1 MISNQEDFS
10 TSLEMTISYYH
21 MKKHIFIIGA
31 LFALAFT
38 ACEKQ
43 ISTADYQ
50 VIPLPKEINLSDE
63 KPFILDKNTVITY
76 SNTDEILSK
85 EAGFLADFI
94 EDILGFKPEIKCSD
108 EEVKNSII
116 LDLNPDFFDNIDAY
130 QIIVNEYI
138 IKITSSNTSGIFY
151 GIQTLRKSLP
161 VGTSSTKIELPAG
174 IINDYPRFAY
184 RGMHLDVSRHFF
196 PIDSVKVY
204 LDVMALHNLNRFH
217 FHLTDDQ
224 GWRVE
229 IKKYPKLTEIG
240 AWRSGTIIGKTMAF
254 DTIRHGGFYTQEE
267 LRDLVKYAEDRHIT
281 IIPEIDL
288 PGHMLSAVA
297 SYPEIGCT
305 GGPYEVWKQWGVSE
319 DVVCA
324 GNEQAMQFLEDV
336 LLEVMDIFP
345 SEYIHIGGDE
355 VPRDRWI
362 ECPKCQAKIKELGIK
377 GDDKHSAE
385 DYLQSY
391 VMSRMEQFVENHGR
405 HIIGWDEMLDGELAP
420 NATVMSW
427 RGTSGGYKAAKMHHN
442 VIMTPNDYVYFDY
455 YQSLDTESEPEAG
468 GGYNSVKK
476 VYSLEPIPEGLTKD
490 EEKYILGPQANI
502 WTEYASEF
510 NVVLFRLL
518 PRLGALA
525 EVQWCNPDQK
535 NYYDFVKREYRM
547 TRLYKLYHW
556 RYATHIFDIDVKI
569 TPNIQDGVI
578 DVTMTKQVDG
588 DIMYSID
595 HQDFV
600 KYSEP
605 LKINKNCHLEG
616 YVQYPDGSKGKVYK
630 TNFDFSKASMK
641 PIVVKDQPHRNYA
654 YDGPQMLIDGL
665 HGGSNYRSGRWLGWY
680 GINLDATIDLQEVR
694 EISSVR
700 FNLLINMKDW
710 IFNAK
715 SVKVLGSND
724 GENFTEI
731 ASQDFDLLPAD
742 YESSFYP
749 VDIVFEPANTRYVE
763 VIVTP
768 YDCPEG
774 HSGYGYPA
782 WIFVDEI
789 GVY

>member
-1 MISNQEDFS
+1 
-10 TSLEMTISYYH
+10 
-21 MKKHIFIIGA
+21 MKKYIFIIGA
-31 LFALAFT
+31 LFALAFIS
-38 ACEKQ
+38 CKKQ
-43 ISTADYQ
+43 IYTADYQ
-50 VIPLPKEINLSDE
+50 VVPLPKEINLNDE
-63 KPFILDKNTVITY
+63 KPFVLDKNTVITY
-76 SNTDEILSK
+76 AVADEEVSK
-85 EAGFLADFI
+85 EAGFLADYI
-94 EDILGFKPEIKCSD
+94 DDIMGFRPEVRCTD
-108 EEVKNSII
+108 DEVKNSIN
-116 LDLNPDFFDNIDAY
+116 LVLNRDDFDNDEFY
-130 QIIVNEYI
+130 QIIVTDKF

-161 VGTSSTKIELPAG
+161 VGSKSRKIELPAG
-174 IINDYPRFAY
+174 IVTDWPRFAY

-204 LDVMALHNLNRFH
+204 IDAMALHNENRFH
-217 FHLTDDQ
+217 MHLTDDQ
-224 GWRVE
+224 GWRIE

-254 DTIRHGGFYTQEE
+254 DTIRHGGFYTQDE

-288 PGHMLSAVA
+288 PGHMLAALA
-297 SYPEIGCT
+297 SYPELGCT

-319 DVVCA
+319 DVICA

-355 VPRDRWI
+355 VPRDRWKD
-362 ECPKCQAKIKELGIK
+362 CPKCQAKIKELGIK
-377 GDDKHSAE
+377 GDSKHSAE

-391 VMSRMEQFVENHGR
+391 VMSRMEQFVEDHGR

-427 RGTSGGYKAAKMHHN
+427 RGSSGGYKAAKMHHN
-442 VIMTPNDYVYFDY
+442 VIMTPNDYLYFDY
-455 YQSLDTESEPEAG
+455 YQSLDTDSEPEAG

-476 VYSLEPIPEGLTKD
+476 VYSLEPIPEGLSN
-490 EEKYILGPQANI
+490 EEEQYILGPQANI
-502 WTEYASEF
+502 WTEYTSEF
-510 NVVLFRLL
+510 NVLLYRML

-535 NYYDFVKREYRM
+535 NYDDFVKREYRL
-547 TRLYKLYHW
+547 TKLYDLYNW

-569 TPNIQDGVI
+569 TPNVQEGVI
-578 DVTMTKQVDG
+578 DITMTKQVDG
-588 DIMYSID
+588 EIMYSID
-595 HQDFV
+595 NQEFV

-605 LKINKNCHLEG
+605 LKINQNCHLEG
-616 YVQYPDGSKGKVYK
+616 NVLYPDGKKGKVFK

-641 PIVVKDQPHRNYA
+641 PIILKDQPHRNYA
-654 YDGPQMLIDGL
+654 YDGAQMLIDGL
-665 HGGSNYRSGRWLGWY
+665 RGGSNYRSGRWLGWY
-680 GINLDATIDLQEVR
+680 GKNLDATIDLQEVT

-715 SVKVLGSND
+715 SVKVLVSDD
-724 GENFTEI
+724 GENFTEVV
-731 ASQDFDLLPAD
+731 SKNFDLLPAD

-749 VDIVFEPANTRYVE
+749 VEVTFEPVNTRFIE

-768 YDCPEG
+768 FDCPKG

-782 WIFVDEI
+782 WIFVDELI
-789 GVY
+789 AQ

>member
-1 MISNQEDFS
+1 
-10 TSLEMTISYYH
+10 
-21 MKKHIFIIGA
+21 MKKYIIIIGA
-31 LFALAFT
+31 LFALVFT
-38 ACEKQ
+38 SCEKQ
-43 ISTADYQ
+43 IETADYR
-50 VIPLPKEINLSDE
+50 VVPLPKEINLSDE
-63 KPFILDKNTVITY
+63 KPFVLDKNTVITY
-76 SNTDEILSK
+76 SVADEEVAK
-85 EAGFLADFI
+85 EAGFLADYI
-94 EDILGFKPEIKCSD
+94 DDILGFRPEVRCTDK
-108 EEVKNSII
+108 EGKNSIN
-116 LDLNPDFFDNIDAY
+116 LVLNKNSFDDEESY
-130 QIIVNEYI
+130 QIIVNENV

-151 GIQTLRKSLP
+151 GTQTLRKSLP
-161 VGTSSTKIELPAG
+161 VGTGSTHIELPAG
-174 IINDYPRFAY
+174 IISDWPRFAY

-204 LDVMALHNLNRFH
+204 LEAMALHNENSFH

-224 GWRVE
+224 GWRIE
-229 IKKYPKLTEIG
+229 IKKYPKLTEVG

-267 LRDLVKYAEDRHIT
+267 LRDLVRYAADRHIT

-288 PGHMLSAVA
+288 PGHMLAAIA
-297 SYPEIGCT
+297 SYPELGCT

-319 DVVCA
+319 DVICA

-355 VPRDRWI
+355 VPRDRWK

-377 GDDKHSAE
+377 GDSKHSAE

-391 VMSRMEQFVENHGR
+391 VMSRMEQFVEDHGR

-427 RGTSGGYKAAKMHHN
+427 RGSSGGYKAAKMHHN

-476 VYSLEPIPEGLTKD
+476 VYSLEPIPEGLTS
-490 EEKYILGPQANI
+490 EEEQYILGPQANI
-502 WTEYASEF
+502 WTEYTSEF
-510 NVVLFRLL
+510 NVVLFRML
-518 PRLGALA
+518 PRIGALS
-525 EVQWCNPDQK
+525 EVQWCNPEQK
-535 NYYDFVKREYRM
+535 NYDDFVKREYRL
-547 TRLYKLYHW
+547 TKLYDLYHW

-578 DVTMTKQVDG
+578 DVAMTKQVDG

-616 YVQYPDGSKGKVYK
+616 YVQYPDGSKGKMFK
-630 TNFDFSKASMK
+630 TDFDFSKASMK
-641 PIVVKDQPHRNYA
+641 PVVLKDQPHRNYA
-654 YDGPQMLIDGL
+654 YDGAQMLIDGL
-665 HGGSNYRSGRWLGWY
+665 RGGSNYRSGRWLGWY
-680 GINLDATIDLQEVR
+680 GINLDATIDLQEVT
-694 EISSVR
+694 EINSVK

-715 SVKVLGSND
+715 SVKVLVSDD
-724 GENFTEI
+724 GENFTEV
-731 ASQDFDLLPAD
+731 ASKNFDLLPAD
-742 YESSFYP
+742 YASIFYP
-749 VDIVFEPANTRYVE
+749 VDIMFKPVNTRFVE
-763 VIVTP
+763 VVVTP
-768 YDCPEG
+768 FDCPKG

>member
-1 MISNQEDFS
+1 
-10 TSLEMTISYYH
+10 
-21 MKKHIFIIGA
+21 MKKYIFIIGA
-31 LFALAFT
+31 LFALSFAS
-38 ACEKQ
+38 CEKR
-43 ISTADYQ
+43 IETADYQ
-50 VIPLPKEINLSDE
+50 VVPLPKEITLTGE
-63 KPFILDKNTVITY
+63 KPFVLDKNSKITC
-76 SNTDEILSK
+76 SQTDIELLK
-85 EAGFLADFI
+85 EADFLNEYID
-94 EDILGFKPEIKCSD
+94 DILGFRLKMICGDDDYDNAINLVID
-108 EEVKNSII
+108 ESFSENEE
-116 LDLNPDFFDNIDAY
+116 AY
-130 QIIVNEYI
+130 QIIVTDKV
-138 IKITSSNTSGIFY
+138 IKITSSNASGIFY
-151 GIQTLRKSLP
+151 GIQTLRKSFP
-161 VGTSSTKIELPAG
+161 VGTKAKKVEFPAVV
-174 IINDYPRFAY
+174 INDWPRFAY

-204 LDVMALHNLNRFH
+204 IDAMALHNENRFH
-217 FHLTDDQ
+217 MHLTDDQ
-224 GWRVE
+224 GWRIE

-240 AWRSGTIIGKTMAF
+240 AWRSGTIIGKTMAY

-288 PGHMLSAVA
+288 PGHMLAALA
-297 SYPEIGCT
+297 SYPELGCT

-319 DVVCA
+319 DVICA
-324 GNEQAMQFLEDV
+324 GNEQAMQFLENV

-355 VPRDRWI
+355 VPRDRWV

-377 GDDKHSAE
+377 GDENHSAE

-391 VMSRMEQFVENHGR
+391 VMARMEQFIEDHGR

-427 RGTSGGYKAAKMHHN
+427 RGSSGGYKAAKMHHN

-455 YQSLDTESEPEAG
+455 YQSLDTDSEPEAG

-476 VYSLEPIPEGLTKD
+476 VYSLEPIPEGLTED
-490 EEKYILGPQANI
+490 EEKYILGPQGNI
-502 WTEYASEF
+502 WTEYTSEF
-510 NVVLFRLL
+510 NVLLFRML

-525 EVQWCNPDQK
+525 EVQWCNPEQK
-535 NYYDFVKREYRM
+535 NYDDFVKREYRL
-547 TRLYKLYHW
+547 TKLYDLYHW
-556 RYATHIFDIDVKI
+556 NYATHIFDIDVKI
-569 TPNIQDGVI
+569 TPNVQDGVI

-588 DIMYSID
+588 EIMYSINN
-595 HQDFV
+595 QEFV
-600 KYSEP
+600 KYTEP
-605 LKINKNCHLEG
+605 LKISRNCHLEG
-616 YVQYPDGSKGKVYK
+616 YVKYPDGTEGKVFK
-630 TNFDFSKASMK
+630 TDFDFSKASMK
-641 PIVVKDQPHRNYA
+641 PIVLKEPPHRNYA
-654 YDGPQMLIDGL
+654 YDGAQMLIDGL
-665 HGGSNYRSGRWLGWY
+665 RGGSNYRSGRWLGWY
-680 GINLDATIDLQEVR
+680 GINLDATIDLQEIT

-715 SVKVLGSND
+715 SVKVLVSDD
-724 GENFTEI
+724 GENFTEV

-749 VDIVFEPANTRYVE
+749 IDITFEPVNTRYVE
-763 VIVTP
+763 VMVTP
-768 YDCPEG
+768 FDCPEG

-782 WIFVDEI
+782 WIFVDEL

>member
-31 LFALAFT
+31 LFALALT

-76 SNTDEILSK
+76 SNADEILSK

-94 EDILGFKPEIKCSD
+94 EDILGFKPEIRCSD
-108 EEVKNSII
+108 EAVRNSII
-116 LDLNPDFFDNIDAY
+116 LELNPDICENNEAY
-130 QIIVNEYI
+130 QIIVNENI
-138 IKITSSNTSGIFY
+138 IKITSSNTSGVFY

-161 VGTSSTKIELPAG
+161 VGTSSAKIELPAG

-254 DTIRHGGFYTQEE
+254 DTIRHGGFYTQEQ

-288 PGHMLSAVA
+288 PGHMLAALA
-297 SYPEIGCT
+297 SYPELGCT

-319 DVVCA
+319 DVICA
-324 GNEQAMQFLEDV
+324 GNEQALQFLEDV

-355 VPRDRWI
+355 VPRDRWVK
-362 ECPKCQAKIKELGIK
+362 CPKCQAKIKELGIK

-391 VMSRMEQFVENHGR
+391 VMSRMEQFVESHGR

-427 RGTSGGYKAAKMHHN
+427 RGSDGGYKAAKMHHN
-442 VIMTPNDYVYFDY
+442 VIMTPCDYLYFDY

-476 VYSLEPIPEGLTKD
+476 VYSFESIPEGLTED

-525 EVQWCNPDQK
+525 EVQWCSPEQK
-535 NYYDFVKREYRM
+535 NYDDFVKREYRM
-547 TRLYKLYHW
+547 TRLYRLYHW
-556 RYATHIFDIDVKI
+556 RYATHVFDIDVKI

-578 DVTMTKQVDG
+578 DVAMTKQVDG
-588 DIMYSID
+588 TIMYSID
-595 HQDFV
+595 NQCF
-600 KYSEP
+600 KEYSKP
-605 LKINKNCHLEG
+605 LKIDKNCHLEG
-616 YVQYPDGSKGKVYK
+616 YVQYPDGGKGKVFK
-630 TNFDFSKASMK
+630 TDFDFSKASMK
-641 PIVVKDQPHRNYA
+641 PVVLKEQPHRNYA
-654 YDGPQMLIDGL
+654 YDGAQMLIDGL
-665 HGGSNYRSGRWLGWY
+665 RGGSNYRSGRWLGWY
-680 GINLDATIDLQEVR
+680 GKNLDATFDLQEVTDV
-694 EISSVR
+694 SSVR
-700 FNLLINMKDW
+700 FTLLVNMKDW

-715 SVKVLGSND
+715 SVKVLVSDD
-724 GENFTEI
+724 GEGFTEV
-731 ASQDFDLLPAD
+731 ASRDFALLPAD
-742 YESSFYP
+742 YGSSFYP
-749 VDIVFEPANTRYVE
+749 VDISFEPVNTRYVE

-768 YDCPEG
+768 FDCPEG

>member
-1 MISNQEDFS
+1 
-10 TSLEMTISYYH
+10 
-21 MKKHIFIIGA
+21 MKKIVVAIIGIA
-31 LFALAFT
+31 VLTLSS
-38 ACEKQ
+38 CQKRIE
-43 ISTADYQ
+43 TADYQ
-50 VIPLPKEINLSDE
+50 IVPLPKEINLTDE
-63 KPFILDKNTVITY
+63 RPFVLDKNTVIAY
-76 SNTDEILSK
+76 PKCQEDLQK
-85 EAGFLADFI
+85 EADFLADYI
-94 EDILGFKPEIKCSD
+94 EDICSFRPT
-108 EEVKNSII
+108 VKDAENEMTNVIY
-116 LDLNPDFFDNIDAY
+116 LAMEPDNFDNKDAY
-130 QIIVNEYI
+130 QIIVNEKV

-151 GIQTLRKSLP
+151 GIQTLRKSIP
-161 VGTSSTKIELPAG
+161 VDNNMTKIALPAG
-174 IINDYPRFAY
+174 VINDWPRFAY

-196 PIDSVKVY
+196 PIDSIKVY
-204 LDVMALHNLNRFH
+204 IDVMAMHNLNK
-217 FHLTDDQ
+217 FHLHITDDQ
-224 GWRVE
+224 GWRIE

-240 AWRSGTIIGKTMAF
+240 AWRSGTIIGKTMAY

-288 PGHMLSAVA
+288 PGHMLAALA
-297 SYPEIGCT
+297 SYPELGCT
-305 GGPYEVWKQWGVSE
+305 GGPYEVWKRWGVSE
-319 DVVCA
+319 DVICA

-355 VPRDRWI
+355 VPRDRWV

-427 RGTSGGYKAAKMHHN
+427 RGSSGGYKAAKMGHN
-442 VIMTPNDYVYFDY
+442 VIMTPNDYLYFDY
-455 YQSLDTESEPEAG
+455 YQSLDTDSEPEAG

-502 WTEYASEF
+502 WTEYTSEF
-510 NVVLFRLL
+510 NVVLYRML

-525 EVQWCNPDQK
+525 EVQWCNPEQK
-535 NYYDFVKREYRM
+535 NYDDFVKREYRLAK
-547 TRLYKLYHW
+547 LYDLYHW

-569 TPNIQDGVI
+569 TPNVQDGVI

-595 HQDFV
+595 NHEFV

-605 LKINKNCHLEG
+605 LKISQNCHLEG
-616 YVQYPDGSKGKVYK
+616 YVLYPNGTKGKVFK
-630 TNFDFSKASMK
+630 TNFYFSKASMK
-641 PIVVKDQPHRNYA
+641 PIVLKDQPHRNYA
-654 YDGPQMLIDGL
+654 YDGAQMLIDGL

-680 GINLDATIDLQEVR
+680 GKNLDATIDLQDVT

-715 SVKVLGSND
+715 SAKVMVSDD
-724 GENFTEI
+724 GEDFKEVI
-731 ASQDFDLLPAD
+731 SQDFDLLPAD
-742 YESSFYP
+742 YNGFLYP
-749 VDIVFEPANTRYVE
+749 VEISFSPVNAKYVE
-763 VIVTP
+763 IIITP
-768 YDCPEG
+768 FDCPEG
-774 HSGYGYPA
+774 HSGFGYPA

>member
-1 MISNQEDFS
+1 
-10 TSLEMTISYYH
+10 
-21 MKKHIFIIGA
+21 MKKYIFIIGA
-31 LFALAFT
+31 LFALALSS
-38 ACEKQ
+38 CEKR
-43 ISTADYQ
+43 IETADYQ
-50 VIPLPKEINLSDE
+50 VVPLPKEINQNVE
-63 KPFILDKNTVITY
+63 KPFILDKNTVILY
-76 SNTDEILSK
+76 SRSNEELANEASFLSEYFNDVLGWKLKTLCADDDIENAIKLEINPSIS
-85 EAGFLADFI
+85 E
-94 EDILGFKPEIKCSD
+94 
-108 EEVKNSII
+108 NSE
-116 LDLNPDFFDNIDAY
+116 FY
-130 QIIVNEYI
+130 HIIVNQNVI
-138 IKITSSNTSGIFY
+138 RIVSSTPAGVFY
-151 GIQTLRKSLP
+151 GIQTIRKSLP
-161 VGTSSTKIELPAG
+161 VGSKVSKIEFPAVV
-174 IINDYPRFAY
+174 INDWPRFAY

-196 PIDSVKVY
+196 PLDSVKEY
-204 LDVMALHNLNRFH
+204 IDVMAFHNLNKFH

-224 GWRVE
+224 GWRIE

-240 AWRSGTIIGKTMAF
+240 AWRDGTLIGKTMAF

-288 PGHMLSAVA
+288 PGHMLAALA
-297 SYPEIGCT
+297 SYPELGCT

-319 DVVCA
+319 DVICA
-324 GNEQAMQFLEDV
+324 GNEQALQFLEDV

-355 VPRDRWI
+355 VPRDRWK

-391 VMSRMEQFVENHGR
+391 VMARMEQFVENHGR
-405 HIIGWDEMLDGELAP
+405 HIIGWDEILDGELAP

-427 RGTSGGYKAAKMHHN
+427 RGSSGGYNAAKMHHN

-476 VYSLEPIPEGLTKD
+476 VYSLEPVPEGLTED

-502 WTEYASEF
+502 WTEYTSEF
-510 NVVLFRLL
+510 NVVLFRML

-525 EVQWCNPDQK
+525 EVQWCNPAQK
-535 NYYDFVKREYRM
+535 NYDDFVKRQYRL
-547 TRLYKLYHW
+547 TKLYDLYHW

-569 TPNIQDGVI
+569 TPNVQEGVI

-588 DIMYSID
+588 EIMYSID
-595 HQDFV
+595 NHGFI
-600 KYSEP
+600 KYDKP
-605 LKINKNCHLEG
+605 LKINQNCHLEG
-616 YVQYPDGSKGKVYK
+616 YVLYPDGKKGKVFK

-641 PIVVKDQPHRNYA
+641 PIVLKDQPHRNYA
-654 YDGPQMLIDGL
+654 YDGTQMLIDGL
-665 HGGSNYRSGRWLGWY
+665 RGGSNYRSGRWIGWF
-680 GINLDATIDLQEVR
+680 GVNCDATIDLQEVT
-694 EISSVR
+694 EISKVK
-700 FNLLINMKDW
+700 FNLLVNMKDW

-715 SVKVLGSND
+715 SVKVLVSDD
-724 GENFTEI
+724 GVEFTEI

-742 YESSFYP
+742 YASSFYP
-749 VDIVFEPANTRYVE
+749 VEIAFEPVNTRYVE

-782 WIFVDEI
+782 WIFIDEL

>member
-1 MISNQEDFS
+1 
-10 TSLEMTISYYH
+10 
-21 MKKHIFIIGA
+21 MKRHLFLIGA
-31 LFALAFT
+31 IIALLFTSCQNTTKWAEYQLVPQPKEIRHSSRKPFVLCKNTKIYYPTANAELAKEAQFLSDYLKDVLGFRLKI
-38 ACEKQ
+38 ACTDNDNKNTIKLILSPEL
-43 ISTADYQ
+43 SENPDFYQ
-50 VIPLPKEINLSDE
+50 VI
-63 KPFILDKNTVITY
+63 
-76 SNTDEILSK
+76 
-85 EAGFLADFI
+85 
-94 EDILGFKPEIKCSD
+94 
-108 EEVKNSII
+108 
-116 LDLNPDFFDNIDAY
+116 
-130 QIIVNEYI
+130 VNQQN
-138 IKITSSNTSGIFY
+138 IKIIASSESGIFY

-161 VGTSSTKIELPAG
+161 VGTNAKRVLFPSGTIT
-174 IINDYPRFAY
+174 DYPRFAY

-204 LDVMALHNLNRFH
+204 LDAMALHNLNKFH

-224 GWRVE
+224 GWRIE

-240 AWRSGTIIGKTMAF
+240 AWRSGTLIGKTMAF

-267 LRDLVKYAEDRHIT
+267 LRDLVKYATDRHIT

-288 PGHMLSAVA
+288 PGHMLAALA
-297 SYPEIGCT
+297 SYPELGCT

-319 DVVCA
+319 DVICA

-355 VPRDRWI
+355 VPRDRWK

-391 VMSRMEQFVENHGR
+391 VMARMEQFIENHGR

-427 RGTSGGYKAAKMHHN
+427 RGSSGGYKAAKMHHN
-442 VIMTPNDYVYFDY
+442 VIMTPCDYLYFDY
-455 YQSLDTESEPEAG
+455 YQSLETESEPEAG

-476 VYSLEPIPEGLTKD
+476 VYSFEPIPEGLTQD

-502 WTEYASEF
+502 WTEYANEN
-510 NVVLFRLL
+510 NVVLFRML
-518 PRLGALA
+518 PRIGALA
-525 EVQWCNPDQK
+525 EVQWSNPEQK
-535 NYYDFVKREYRM
+535 DYDDFVKREYRLSK
-547 TRLYKLYHW
+547 LYDLYHW

-569 TPNIQDGVI
+569 TPNVNDGVI
-578 DVTMTKQVDG
+578 EVTMSKQVDG

-595 HQDFV
+595 NQEFIQ
-600 KYSEP
+600 YSEP
-605 LKINKNCHLEG
+605 LKINTNCHLEG
-616 YVQYPDGSKGKVYK
+616 YVAYPNGTKGKVYK

-641 PIVVKDQPHRNYA
+641 PIVLKNQPHRNYA
-654 YDGPQMLIDGL
+654 YDGAQMLIDGL
-665 HGGSNYRSGRWLGWY
+665 RGGSNYRSGRWLGWY
-680 GINLDATIDLQEVR
+680 GKNLDATIDLQEVT
-694 EISSVR
+694 EIKSVK

-715 SVKVLGSND
+715 SVKVLVSDD
-724 GENFTEI
+724 GIGFTEV
-731 ASQDFDLLPAD
+731 ATKDFDLLPAD
-742 YESSFYP
+742 YESNFYP
-749 VDIVFEPANTRYVE
+749 VEISFEPVNTRYVE
-763 VIVTP
+763 VIVEP
-768 YDCPEG
+768 FDCPEG